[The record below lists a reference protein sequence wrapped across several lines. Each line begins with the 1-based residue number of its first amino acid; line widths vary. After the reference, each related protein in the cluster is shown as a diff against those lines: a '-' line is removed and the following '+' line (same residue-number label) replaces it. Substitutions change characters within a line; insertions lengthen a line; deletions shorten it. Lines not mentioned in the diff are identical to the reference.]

1 MTDDPRTSQ
10 PTTFPGEPQQAAPG
24 FETKMRTKPDHGEES
39 YVGKGLLDGRVA
51 LVTGGDSG
59 IGKAVAIAYA
69 REGADVVFAPTV
81 DEVYP
86 GGEPEVTVEPGP
98 LAE

>member
-1 MTDDPRTSQ
+1 
-10 PTTFPGEPQQAAPG
+10 
-24 FETKMRTKPDHGEES
+24 MRTKPDHGEES

-69 REGADVVFAPTV
+69 REGADVAISYLPEEQADA
-81 DEVYP
+81 DEVERNP
-86 GGEPEVTVEPGP
+86 RSAPVRLRALEKVAGKDDS
-98 LAE
+98 